1 MNWNDDLALGEN
13 LTWEGRPAPRA
24 FTFRNWVH
32 SLFGVLLLAVAI
44 YWQVIAC
51 GLAKA
56 QPWPWPALIPVP
68 FWLAGLYLA
77 VGHLL
82 LARLEWSRVGY
93 AVTTQRLLIRRGL
106 FRPHLESIPLASLCS
121 FRVKPLGPELAHVR
135 AVSAEGGAVLS
146 FLAVEH
152 PAALL
157 TLLEEALVRNGH
169 EVNRTTL

>member
-1 MNWNDDLALGEN
+1 MNWNDDLAEGET
-13 LTWEGRPAPRA
+13 LAWEGRPAPRA

-32 SLFGVLLLAVAI
+32 SLFGVLLLAVAL

-56 QPWPWPALIPVP
+56 QPWPWPALVPVP
-68 FWLAGLYLA
+68 FWLAGFYLA
-77 VGHLL
+77 FGHLL

-93 AVTTQRLLIRRGL
+93 AVSNRRLLARRGL
-106 FRPHLESIPLASLCS
+106 FRRRLDCMELAGLCS

-135 AVSAEGGAVLS
+135 AVSSEGHAVLS

-157 TLLEEALVRNGH
+157 TLLEEALARNGH
-169 EVNRTTL
+169 ELNRTPL

>member
-1 MNWNDDLALGEN
+1 MNWNDCLAAGET
-13 LTWEGRPAPRA
+13 LVWEGRPAPRA

-32 SLFGVLLLAVAI
+32 SLFGGLLLTVAI

-56 QPWPWPALIPVP
+56 QPWPWPALVPVP
-68 FWLAGLYLA
+68 FWFAGLYLS

-82 LARLEWSRVGY
+82 LARLEWSRVAY
-93 AVTTQRLLIRRGL
+93 AVSDRRLLTRRGL
-106 FRPHLESIPLASLCS
+106 FRPRLESMDLAGLCS

-135 AVSAEGGAVLS
+135 AAFAEGNAVLS

-152 PAALL
+152 PTPLLALL
-157 TLLEEALVRNGH
+157 EAALVRNGH
-169 EVNRTTL
+169 QVNRTPL